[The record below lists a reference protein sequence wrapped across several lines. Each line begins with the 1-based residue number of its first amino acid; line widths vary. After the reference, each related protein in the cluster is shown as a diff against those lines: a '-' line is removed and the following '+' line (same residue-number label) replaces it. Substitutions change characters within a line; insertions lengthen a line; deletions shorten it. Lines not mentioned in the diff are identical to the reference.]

1 MNEEDNNALPAQPLA
16 TPFERLL
23 AALIDGILI
32 SLVSATGIGTVIGIA
47 YHLTKDALPFLD
59 GQSIG
64 KKILK
69 IRAICAETNQ
79 SIKNN
84 YEKAMIR
91 SVTLL
96 IPIFNIIDAFLVF
109 SKDRTRFGDQWA
121 KTIVVKEL

>member
-1 MNEEDNNALPAQPLA
+1 MEENNYEVGHPLA
-16 TPFERLL
+16 TPLERLL

-32 SLVSATGIGTVIGIA
+32 TLVSATGIGSVIGLA
-47 YHLTKDALPFLD
+47 YHLTKDALSFLD

-64 KKILK
+64 KKLVK
-69 IRAICAETNQ
+69 IRVINADTNQ
-79 SIKNN
+79 PITNN

-96 IPIFNIIDAFLVF
+96 IPIFNVIDAFLVF

-121 KTIVVKEL
+121 KTIVIKDV